1 MRVVMRVIALSN
13 QKGGVG
19 KTTVGINLGGALN
32 DLGDDVLFVDLD
44 PQGNATEGLGH
55 PEAYE
60 SESPT
65 LYDVLVDGAPLEDLI
80 VEHEEM
86 DVVPSNI
93 EMFNAEAELTT
104 AMRGRQ
110 RLQTAFDEFTR
121 ASEYDYCIIDCPPQ
135 LGVLTDSALIASDDL
150 VIPALAESTSKR
162 AVEILFDQL
171 DTIRDHYDTGAQER
185 AVVAN
190 RVEPDG
196 ECKETMQWFRDV
208 FEPAVPVYEVRKRV
222 ALKRAWNAGVSIYAH
237 DEECDMTDVF
247 TELAE
252 TVSGRVKA

>member
-1 MRVVMRVIALSN
+1 MRVIALSN

-19 KTTVGINLGGALN
+19 KTTVGINLAGALN
-32 DLGDDVLFVDLD
+32 DLGDDVLFIDLD

-55 PEAYE
+55 ADAYE
-60 SESPT
+60 ATGST
-65 LYDVLVDGAPLEDLI
+65 LYDVLVDGAPLADLI
-80 VEHEEM
+80 VEHPEM

-93 EMFNAEAELTT
+93 EMFNAESELTT

-110 RLQTAFDEFTR
+110 RLQTALEEFDGD
-121 ASEYDYCIIDCPPQ
+121 AYDYCIVDCPPQ

-150 VIPALAESTSKR
+150 VIPGLAESTSKR

-171 DTIRDHYDTGAQER
+171 DTLRDHYGGAADER

-196 ECKETMQWFRDV
+196 ECKETMEWFRDV
-208 FEPAVPVYEVRKRV
+208 FEPAIPVYEIRKRV
-222 ALKRAWNAGVSIYAH
+222 ALKRAWNEGVSIYAH
-237 DEECDMTDVF
+237 DEECDMTAVF
-247 TELAE
+247 TDLAE

>member
-1 MRVVMRVIALSN
+1 MRQIALSN

-19 KTTVGINLGGALN
+19 KTTVGINLAGALN
-32 DLGDDVLFVDLD
+32 DLGDDVLFIDLD

-55 PEAYE
+55 ADAYE
-60 SESPT
+60 SSDPT

-80 VEHEEM
+80 VEHPEM

-93 EMFNAEAELTT
+93 EMFNAESELTT
-104 AMRGRQ
+104 AIRGRK
-110 RLQTAFDEFTR
+110 RLQKALDEFDR
-121 ASEYDYCIIDCPPQ
+121 ASEYDYCVVDCPPQ
-135 LGVLTDSALIASDDL
+135 LGVLTDSALIACDDL

-171 DTIRDHYDTGAQER
+171 DTLREHYNEGAEER
-185 AVVAN
+185 ALVGN

-196 ECKETMQWFRDV
+196 ECKETMDWFRQV
-208 FEPAVPVYEVRKRV
+208 FEPAIPVYEVRKRV
-222 ALKRAWNAGVSIYAH
+222 ALKRAWSADFSIYAH